1 VAAEPPGRL
10 RLPHPLPARE
20 CGLHG
25 RTRHHLASAAAG
37 DPLLPPASGVGGM
50 TVTAT
55 APATAFSGRR
65 SGTPDPMGGS
75 RTTPIVAVRGVT
87 KRFVKTLDLAEKAAN
102 LLGANVRE
110 QVVQAVDKV
119 DLAIEE
125 GEVVGLVGE
134 SGCGK
139 STLGRII
146 AGILP
151 ATEGSI
157 AFRGRDVATLKGRDA
172 RDAALKIQMIF

>member
-37 DPLLPPASGVGGM
+37 DPLLSPASGVGGM

-55 APATAFSGRR
+55 APSTAFSGRR
-65 SGTPDPMGGS
+65 SGTPDPIGGS

-102 LLGANVRE
+102 LLGANARA
-110 QVVQAVDKV
+110 QVVQAGVKV
-119 DLAIEE
+119 DLASEE
-125 GEVVGLVGE
+125 GEVPGPA
-134 SGCGK
+134 SDPGCDK
-139 STLGRII
+139 STRGRIV
-146 AGILP
+146 AGLLP
-151 ATEGSI
+151 ATGGSI
-157 AFRGRDVATLKGRDA
+157 AVCDGDGASLKGRDA
-172 RDAALKIQMIF
+172 RGAALMVQMI